1 MFLSTTYNS
10 VRMST
15 EMPAITTVEKA
26 RRATTDGLVVVT
38 PMYNDWDAAK
48 IFLTELNTAVSGIG
62 VAVSVVVV
70 NDGSDEDGEFDDAL
84 LDELSALDSVE
95 LIDLVANVGH
105 ARAIAIGLSH
115 VATERQGMAVAVIDC
130 DGEDRPGDLER
141 LFRGYRDDPSAV
153 FVAHRT
159 TRHEGLK
166 FRVLYQCYRGLFRAL
181 TGRTISFGNFC
192 LMPWPVL
199 KRIVFFP
206 ELWNHLAASLMRSR
220 AQLVKVPLA
229 RGQRYAGRSRM
240 NLVSLI
246 QHGLGSIAVDLN
258 RVLVRTLVGLG
269 TIIVL
274 LIMAMLAVVFIR
286 LVTGL
291 AVPGWASTVF
301 GLLAVLLVQLIVFAL
316 LLLFVSLKNDTLAV
330 TLPVRQYRE
339 YIRNVVTLRSR
350 ESSQSVPHAGGG
362 Q

>member
-1 MFLSTTYNS
+1 
-10 VRMST
+10 
-15 EMPAITTVEKA
+15 
-26 RRATTDGLVVVT
+26 
-38 PMYNDWDAAK
+38 
-48 IFLTELNTAVSGIG
+48 
-62 VAVSVVVV
+62 
-70 NDGSDEDGEFDDAL
+70 
-84 LDELSALDSVE
+84 
-95 LIDLVANVGH
+95 
-105 ARAIAIGLSH
+105 
-115 VATERQGMAVAVIDC
+115 
-130 DGEDRPGDLER
+130 
-141 LFRGYRDDPSAV
+141 
-153 FVAHRT
+153 
-159 TRHEGLK
+159 
-166 FRVLYQCYRGLFRAL
+166 
-181 TGRTISFGNFC
+181 
-192 LMPWPVL
+192 
-199 KRIVFFP
+199 
-206 ELWNHLAASLMRSR
+206 
-220 AQLVKVPLA
+220 
-229 RGQRYAGRSRM
+229 M